1 MPDRGDETQYFDHSD
16 GHRIV
21 AHLRDGRVMALGRY
35 TQSVV
40 TQGNANVIVRIP
52 DLKYVETVIQ
62 VEFYTNPDTYATWWG
77 DKKIT
82 GNLVGLTVYGVNA
95 GTSLTTEIVAIGP
108 P

>member
-1 MPDRGDETQYFDHSD
+1 MPDRGDESQYFDASD

-35 TQSVV
+35 SEVV
-40 TQGNANVIVRIP
+40 TSGNHNVIVRVP

-62 VEFYTNPDTYATWWG
+62 VEFYTNPDTDADWWG

-82 GNLVGLTVYGVNA
+82 GNLVGLTVYGVTA
-95 GTSLTTEIVAIGP
+95 GTTLTTEIVAIGP